1 MLVRF
6 TAAALI
12 SWTVVEISL
21 YLVISR
27 HNQTKINFF
36 PGLVKSSPAL
46 LGLVMLIKSKSI
58 AKWISNILDD

>member
-12 SWTVVEISL
+12 SWTIVEISL
-21 YLVISR
+21 YLVMSR
-27 HNQTKINFF
+27 HNQTEINFF